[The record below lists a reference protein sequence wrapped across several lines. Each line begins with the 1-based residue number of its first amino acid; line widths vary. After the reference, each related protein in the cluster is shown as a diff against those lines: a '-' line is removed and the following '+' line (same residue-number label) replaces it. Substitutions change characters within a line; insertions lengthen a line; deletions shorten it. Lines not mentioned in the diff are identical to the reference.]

1 LILNNAVNTGPF
13 IYCMAYFGPH
23 ETNQYFNGGN
33 GHYHQCLYIVQGQG
47 RGTITDKDNNV
58 VSQRDDDSQ
67 GKLID
72 LQAFKDMTHTT
83 ETQDQPLSLISFNP
97 IPDTRLLDV
106 EIIKGPQTKT
116 VTADKER
123 VTVVCIT
130 GPITANGKS
139 LASLQHAKVFP
150 EKSAE
155 LNLPKNSIVALVS
168 NKCYN

>member
-1 LILNNAVNTGPF
+1 
-13 IYCMAYFGPH
+13 MAYLGPH

-47 RGTITDKDNNV
+47 RGT
-58 VSQRDDDSQ
+58 
-67 GKLID
+67 
-72 LQAFKDMTHTT
+72 
-83 ETQDQPLSLISFNP
+83 LISFNP

>member
-1 LILNNAVNTGPF
+1 MILNNAVNAGNF

-33 GHYHQCLYIVQGQG
+33 GHYHQWVYIVEGQG

-67 GKLID
+67 GKLVD
-72 LQAFKDMTHTT
+72 LQPFKDMTHTT
-83 ETQDQPLSLISFNP
+83 ETQDQAISLISFNP
-97 IPDTRLLDV
+97 IPDTRLIDV
-106 EIIKGPQTKT
+106 EIVKGPQTKT

-130 GPITANGKS
+130 GPITANDKP
-139 LASLQHAKVFP
+139 LVSLQHAKVFP
-150 EKSAE
+150 GKTAE
-155 LNLPKNSIVALVS
+155 LDLPDNSVVALVT

>member
-1 LILNNAVNTGPF
+1 ML
-13 IYCMAYFGPH
+13 
-23 ETNQYFNGGN
+23 
-33 GHYHQCLYIVQGQG
+33 
-47 RGTITDKDNNV
+47 

-155 LNLPKNSIVALVS
+155 LNIPTNSIVALVS